1 MCNSQRSTLVNY
13 VPAELHENKEWYIS
27 YYVKNPVTNYLKRK
41 VIRLN
46 RIKSITERRKWAK
59 DILRDLNIK
68 LASGWNPYIESEST
82 KGYQKLIDVMDIFI
96 KNKEKEL
103 RYDSMRSYVSYIK
116 ILKEYLIKLNKLK
129 ELYVISFDRNMAI
142 EFMQHCYMKNN
153 ISERSY
159 NNYRDFY
166 RPFFNWC
173 IQLNYCKENPFEKI
187 AKKKEKQKTR
197 IFIDIEAREKLKNY
211 LIVQDYD
218 YFVIC
223 MLAYYAFLRPKEI
236 SYLRIKEIDLENQKI
251 FVPGAV
257 AKNGKDRI
265 ATVPNV
271 LKSYILKM
279 NLDQYDK
286 NLYLFS
292 KGWKPGKIRVDSR
305 EIARKWQQMRDVI
318 NIPKEMQFYSL
329 RDTGIT
335 TMIRS
340 GVSADQVRDQADHS
354 SLEITNIYTKH
365 ANGKASEDIK
375 KMCGEF

>member
-1 MCNSQRSTLVNY
+1 MQTLEKNPLAKY
-13 VPAELHENKEWYIS
+13 VPAQLHKCKEWYIS
-27 YYVKNPVTNYLKRK
+27 YYVINPSTDKLQL
-41 VIRLN
+41 IRN
-46 RIKSITERRKWAK
+46 RVNRVKKIHERLKWANDLMR
-59 DILRDLNIK
+59 DINIK
-68 LASGWNPYIESEST
+68 LASGWNPLIESQST
-82 KGYQKLIDVMDIFI
+82 KGYYKLKDVLETFL
-96 KNKEKEL
+96 KTKEKEL
-103 RYDSMRSYVSYIK
+103 RPDSIRSYRSYVKIFMDY
-116 ILKEYLIKLNKLK
+116 ILKYEKVK
-129 ELYVISFDRNMAI
+129 ELYVISFNKGMAI
-142 EFMQHCYMKNN
+142 DFMQHCYMKNN

-166 RPFFNWC
+166 RSFFNWC

-223 MLAYYAFLRPKEI
+223 MLAFYAFLRPKEI

-335 TMIRS
+335 TMLRS